1 MFSTFVAKKQHLL
14 LKFGRILVFSDN
26 FQENDHKN
34 FFSFFFH
41 FFFVHRLVWNLSFQT
56 HSDSSKNIK
65 NSLFYGILKIF
76 CHLWLRPKMCCFGQ
90 NRDFLVLFETKNTE
104 KLTLWPNFKTMQT
117 IRFLSFFAESFTRN
131 TSNIYFSKKRGASRS
146 GQVHTPTR
154 HTAAEAGF
162 AGHDFGHFCGNL
174 WDFSLR
180 TILHEIPSS

>member
-1 MFSTFVAKKQHLL
+1 MTT
-14 LKFGRILVFSDN
+14 
-26 FQENDHKN
+26 KN
-34 FFSFFFH
+34 FPPFFYPFFFA
-41 FFFVHRLVWNLSFQT
+41 HRLVWNLSFQT

-65 NSLFYGILKIF
+65 YSPFYAILKVF

-90 NRDFLVLFETKNTE
+90 NVTFWCFLRLKTTE
-104 KLTLWPNFKTMQT
+104 KLTIWPNFKTTQI

-174 WDFSLR
+174 WDYSLR
-180 TILHEIPSS
+180 TMFHEIHST